1 MIYIK
6 YFLFIHFVLFSI
18 VWSCEELNI
27 DESSASAKA
36 GSVNSAIAELT
47 RRRTVGDSIATDIL
61 SKMSVK
67 QFREKQAAIEEYN
80 RKLREQEK
88 AQIFAREHG
97 LSVGSDL
104 TPTKAY
110 AAVIKAQ
117 GEKSQREA
125 EEQKQKLQAD
135 ILEEREKAAEQLRI
149 IHAQMAVLAEKAA
162 QLTPTKK
169 QLEKA
174 LLKES
179 ATPYKRQ
186 LSEASAREAILT
198 EAQVALKVRAD
209 ELEAKLKEQQ
219 GAAGVG
225 IVDEEALKEL
235 EDLREKLKTSEQRVE
250 ELEARF
256 GNSALAEIQA
266 NEPVSSNGDIPAI
279 RSMRASYFDLIEDIK
294 KSANETSS
302 VSEDSAKIRE
312 MLEAVS
318 DAFPEYDIKKEGL
331 TQEEKEEI
339 RTSADSEPTQARRE
353 EMLDVVGSAYTIVS
367 QYDEFS
373 LEVLE
378 RKINDAKTMASLR
391 QIVIDIFYETFL
403 AKMSELEIRILNLDV
418 LEQSLDATKLY
429 LEFAKGLIE
438 LNKYPPVK
446 ITKGLTQFLNLNQLT
461 LNKNIEEREEA
472 IILEYLPSYE
482 EVRRETD
489 EKYARYIAQKSGEG
503 AVQRNDDFSFV
514 PIPIQLSR
522 SYLAFFLLGKTTFT
536 DKKFNDISIFDQYF
550 TYLTKTQ
557 TKALFVYL
565 CNINKHFSEYS
576 KRFIEVTLSTAVP
589 VQQSDVKELIQTL
602 RKRLKTLT
610 KEEAEKPVYSPAFND
625 KKLLRAFAETI
636 DDLCTGAYAMKIIKD
651 RLKSAQGDFNVKLR
665 GVTTQGIA
673 TVLSSGSLSENQAKM
688 MTKVVHVMR
697 LFSQEVPK
705 DKGID
710 SLSIDEIPAILEL
723 VASMKLVQKDINEKD
738 FPIRSLIRDSSD
750 YKPGDLL
757 LEATVVPVATPVV
770 RAAPSAKPVA
780 GAAKSAA
787 PAAELSEKEKAAI
800 VKKEE
805 AKAKLLITIEDLKQ
819 KLEGKR
825 SEIGEDD
832 YAELSAK
839 LVNTQKMI
847 NDGNAMAQVAIRG
860 LKSSIE

>member
-1 MIYIK
+1 MK
-6 YFLFIHFVLFSI
+6 QFAELRREVSESLSAADGSESHEFFSPTKALRSLVQEQAQRRKQTAEDLRKLKEENAVL
-18 VWSCEELNI
+18 
-27 DESSASAKA
+27 AAKA
-36 GSVNSAIAELT
+36 
-47 RRRTVGDSIATDIL
+47 
-61 SKMSVK
+61 
-67 QFREKQAAIEEYN
+67 
-80 RKLREQEK
+80 
-88 AQIFAREHG
+88 AQ
-97 LSVGSDL
+97 V
-104 TPTKAY
+104 TPTKVLLAKALKEKK
-110 AAVIKAQ
+110 AATV
-117 GEKSQREA
+117 REA
-125 EEQKQKLQAD
+125 
-135 ILEEREKAAEQLRI
+135 
-149 IHAQMAVLAEKAA
+149 V
-162 QLTPTKK
+162 
-169 QLEKA
+169 
-174 LLKES
+174 
-179 ATPYKRQ
+179 
-186 LSEASAREAILT
+186 LT
-198 EAQVALKVRAD
+198 EAQAVLKARAD

-219 GAAGVG
+219 GAAGGG

-256 GNSALAEIQA
+256 GNSALEEIEA
-266 NEPVSSNGDIPAI
+266 NQPASSSSDIPAI
-279 RSMRASYFDLIEDIK
+279 TSMRASYFGVIEDIK
-294 KSANETSS
+294 RSANETSS
-302 VSEDSAKIRE
+302 VSEHSAKIRE

-318 DAFPEYDIKKEGL
+318 ATFPEYDIKKEGL

-339 RTSADSEPTQARRE
+339 SASADAKPTQDKRE
-353 EMLDVVGSAYTIVS
+353 EMLEVVGSAYTIVS
-367 QYDEFS
+367 QYDDFS
-373 LEVLE
+373 LEVLQ

-391 QIVIDIFYETFL
+391 QIVFDIFYETFL

-429 LEFAKGLIE
+429 LEFGAGLIK
-438 LNKYPPVK
+438 LNNYPPSK
-446 ITKGLTQFLNLNQLT
+446 IIRGLTQFLNLNQLA
-461 LNKNIEEREEA
+461 LNKKIEEREEA

-489 EKYARYIAQKSGEG
+489 EKYARYIAQKSGGG

-565 CNINKHFSEYS
+565 CNINKHFSEHS

-625 KKLLRAFAETI
+625 RKLLRAFAETI
-636 DDLCTGAYAMKIIKD
+636 DDLCTRAYTMKIIKD
-651 RLKSAQGDFNVKLR
+651 RLKSAQGDFNGKLR
-665 GVTTQGIA
+665 CVTTGGIA
-673 TVLSSGSLSENQAKM
+673 AVLTSGNLSENQVKM
-688 MTKVVHVMR
+688 VTKVSHVIE
-697 LFSQEVPK
+697 LFNQRVPK
-705 DKGID
+705 DRGID
-710 SLSIDEIPAILEL
+710 SLSNVEIPAILEL
-723 VASMKLVQKDINEKD
+723 VDTMKHAQKDINDKD
-738 FPIRSLIRDSSD
+738 FPIRRLITESSD
-750 YKPGDLL
+750 YKLGDLI

-819 KLEGKR
+819 KLEGKS

-832 YAELSAK
+832 YAELSAR